1 MFGTTQYLTLAG
13 AQKVMAAA
21 EAEAVKNNWN
31 VAVAIVDAG
40 TNLLAFQ
47 KMDGT
52 QVGSIDIAIGKAR
65 TAAKFKR
72 PTKVLEDMIAGG
84 KQGFLAIDGIVPVQG
99 GLTIESD
106 GVILGAIGVSG
117 LTSAQDEQVAAVAI
131 GALGS

>member
-13 AQKVMAAA
+13 AQKLMAAA
-21 EAEAVKNNWN
+21 EAEAVKNSWS

-65 TAAKFKR
+65 TAVKFKR
-72 PTKVLEDMIAGG
+72 STKVLEDMIAGG
-84 KQGFLAIDGIVPVQG
+84 KQAILAVEGIVPVQG

-117 LTSAQDEQVAAVAI
+117 LTSAQDEQVGAAAI
-131 GALGS
+131 AALGS

>member
-13 AQKVMAAA
+13 AQKLMAAA
-21 EAEAVKNNWN
+21 EAEAVKNNWS

-65 TAAKFKR
+65 TAVKFKR

-84 KQGFLAIDGIVPVQG
+84 KQAFLAVEGIVPVQG
-99 GLTIESD
+99 GLIIESD

-117 LTSAQDEQVAAVAI
+117 LTSAQDEEVGAAAI
-131 GALGS
+131 AALSA

>member
-13 AQKVMAAA
+13 AQKLMAAA
-21 EAEAVKNNWN
+21 EAEAVKNSWS

-65 TAAKFKR
+65 TAVKFKR

-84 KQGFLAIDGIVPVQG
+84 KQAILAVEGIVPVQG
-99 GLTIESD
+99 GLIIESD

-117 LTSAQDEQVAAVAI
+117 LTSAQDEQVGATAI
-131 GALGS
+131 AALGS